1 MRFGLRWASPVG
13 ATMARSAAAHAAVF
27 LCAFVVALQAGA
39 AGPAATPAATGTAA
53 APAYTEDGRLQY
65 PSEYRDWV
73 FLSSGID
80 MSYSDAM
87 RGHSMF
93 DNVFVNREAY
103 PDSVPA
109 APGPDQP
116 PPLRE
121 GRGASEKGAIN
132 RSGNLK

>member
-103 PDSVPA
+103 TEFVRTGTWPDRTILV
-109 APGPDQP
+109 
-116 PPLRE
+116 LE
-121 GRGASEKGAIN
+121 VRGASEQCSIN
-132 RSGNLK
+132 R